1 LFGAGECIKM
11 SKKNFARAVVVA
23 FFLPLVS
30 LAIAQSAQQKP
41 NPECCSLVVAA
52 LEAVS
57 HIHAGMSR
65 AEVEKVFVVDGG
77 LILRDKTRYSFRD
90 CHWIKVE
97 ITFDR
102 DKQAPGVIGAPKD
115 TVKAVDRPYLE
126 YPYAD

>member
-1 LFGAGECIKM
+1 MQKM
-11 SKKNFARAVVVA
+11 SKENLARAVVVA

-30 LAIAQSAQQKP
+30 QAIAQSAQQKASP
-41 NPECCSLVVAA
+41 ACCSIVVAA

-57 HIHAGMSR
+57 HIHPGMSR

-77 LILRDKTRYSFRD
+77 LIIRDKTRYSLRD
-90 CHWIKVE
+90 CHSIKVE

-126 YPYAD
+126 YPIAD